1 MDDIPEEIYS
11 DKYEIKENY
20 RNAREIT
27 TYVKDNLNIA
37 MEPYGLAGIQKTVEE
52 IPEITVA
59 DDDRVAVIVEDDSMI
74 SADIREKMEL
84 NFYSDSKEILR
95 GIYNVI
101 PVTMTKGLEFEK
113 VIVVQRGIDKNQFYV
128 ACTRAISELYVVS
141 DNYQDMYDSDDYKE
155 TRDEKVENVI
165 VIENKDEQ
173 EMSDSSEGTLEV
185 LENTADIQQY
195 KLVPYNGKLK
205 KITGMKHVPTMHISI
220 NSTNGEKKIPVC
232 YLVDKQ
238 CAYIPETTYKK
249 YENELNGYFSGE
261 SNDKF
266 VMPSLTEEQETDAAE
281 KESVRELEVYVS
293 ANTSTVNLLDKF
305 EGLGTDAP
313 YERLV
318 IKNAMRIY
326 KGSQSEVIS
335 LVVERSKNHDY
346 EGDITFT
353 KFKQGYTLKLKTFID
368 NQISKSDF
376 VAYKNSGKM
385 FRFSKPYLLRAQNS
399 RNRSGYGWEWDW
411 STPYAPLVTEGT
423 LYGETTDYVFVGAYI
438 GYR

>member
-1 MDDIPEEIYS
+1 
-11 DKYEIKENY
+11 
-20 RNAREIT
+20 
-27 TYVKDNLNIA
+27 
-37 MEPYGLAGIQKTVEE
+37 
-52 IPEITVA
+52 
-59 DDDRVAVIVEDDSMI
+59 
-74 SADIREKMEL
+74 
-84 NFYSDSKEILR
+84 
-95 GIYNVI
+95 
-101 PVTMTKGLEFEK
+101 
-113 VIVVQRGIDKNQFYV
+113 
-128 ACTRAISELYVVS
+128 
-141 DNYQDMYDSDDYKE
+141 MYDSDDYKE

-249 YENELNGYFSGE
+249 YENELNSYFSGE

-353 KFKQGYTLKLKTFID
+353 KFKQGYTIKLKTFID

>member
-1 MDDIPEEIYS
+1 
-11 DKYEIKENY
+11 
-20 RNAREIT
+20 
-27 TYVKDNLNIA
+27 
-37 MEPYGLAGIQKTVEE
+37 
-52 IPEITVA
+52 
-59 DDDRVAVIVEDDSMI
+59 
-74 SADIREKMEL
+74 
-84 NFYSDSKEILR
+84 
-95 GIYNVI
+95 
-101 PVTMTKGLEFEK
+101 MTKGLEFEK
-113 VIVVQRGIDKNQFYV
+113 VIVVQRGMDKNQFYV

-238 CAYIPETTYKK
+238 CAYIPEATYKK
-249 YENELNGYFSGE
+249 YENELNSYFSGE

-266 VMPSLTEEQETDAAE
+266 VMPSLTEEQETDDAE

-313 YERLV
+313 YERLI

-353 KFKQGYTLKLKTFID
+353 KFKQGYTLKLKTFKK
-368 NQISKSDF
+368 NFIS
-376 VAYKNSGKM
+376 N
-385 FRFSKPYLLRAQNS
+385 LRLSA
-399 RNRSGYGWEWDW
+399 
-411 STPYAPLVTEGT
+411 
-423 LYGETTDYVFVGAYI
+423 
-438 GYR
+438 